1 MFARNPLL
9 TAILTN
15 ILFFALYL
23 AFGVVAH
30 GSLDDYFMSSV
41 LTGAYGSEYDV
52 HMYFVNSAYGYF
64 LRPFYLIFPR
74 VGWYFLF
81 ELAGTFAAFTVS
93 SYFVIRKAGNKLGIP
108 LTLIMLAALTPAFYF
123 QLSFTQ
129 CATAYTAAGVLLF
142 AIGDSEK
149 VKKFLVAG
157 AIFLV
162 AGSVMRWEGVLLGM
176 PSLCVLLALNLYTR
190 KGFYK
195 TSILILCLAMAALY
209 GFHIHDKYLFS
220 QGDYKDYA
228 EYQGP
233 RAFFGDGAYYDSE
246 ATKDELQE
254 RGGTSLDFD
263 FARNWTFYDTENLSA
278 ERLQSIIEVA
288 RRNLYDPNWA
298 KMPLA
303 FFMVVSRAL
312 TRTNGWCWAIFC
324 LFLLLVP
331 NKKSNLYPWISLSIV
346 ALSMGYLLLVNRVA
360 YHVTTGV
367 WLYAITSGIPFLDK
381 GGLEQNP
388 FINGHIRAVPL
399 AMVAFAAAFAYFAI
413 SVQSLKTQWN
423 IIETREEDK
432 DWKGFVDF
440 AQEHPDDVFILS
452 FERYKKLGTL
462 KDKAYLSIRPGSWQN
477 IFSFGYWN
485 IHLPAMKQE
494 FKKRRVT
501 NPVKDIVNPNVYVIE
516 DSQYPMFLDFYREH
530 YHTEL
535 SVDTVHTFGELKLL
549 KYRLAGSEP

>member
-1 MFARNPLL
+1 M
-9 TAILTN
+9 TAFFLN
-15 ILFFALYL
+15 ALFFALYL

-52 HMYFVNSAYGYF
+52 HMYFINSAYGYF

-81 ELAGTFAAFTVS
+81 ELAGTFAAFTTF
-93 SYFVIRKAGNKLGIP
+93 SYFIIHRLGNRLGIP
-108 LTLIMLAALTPAFYF
+108 LTLIMLAALTPDFYF

-142 AIGDSEK
+142 AMGDSEK
-149 VKKFLVAG
+149 VKKFLIAG
-157 AIFLV
+157 ALFLV
-162 AGSVMRWEGVLLGM
+162 AGSVMRWEGFLLGM
-176 PSLCVLLALNLYTR
+176 PSLCVLLTLNLYTR
-190 KGFYK
+190 KRLYK
-195 TSILILCLAMAALY
+195 MSVLILCLTMATLY
-209 GFHIHDKYLFS
+209 GLRIHDKYLFS
-220 QGDYKDYA
+220 QGDYKQYA
-228 EYQGP
+228 EYQAP

-278 ERLQSIIEVA
+278 KKLQSIIQVA

-303 FFMVVSRAL
+303 FFRVVSSAL

-324 LFLLLVP
+324 LFLILVP
-331 NKKSNLYPWISLSIV
+331 KKKSNLYPWISLSVV

-367 WLYAITSGIPFLDK
+367 WLYAIVSGIPFLDRE
-381 GGLEQNP
+381 GFEQNP
-388 FINGHIRAVPL
+388 FIKGHIRAVPI
-399 AMVAFAAAFAYFAI
+399 AMIAFAAAFAYFAI
-413 SVQSLKTQWN
+413 SVQALKTHWN
-423 IIETREEDK
+423 IIETRELDK

-452 FERYKKLGTL
+452 FERYKQLGTL
-462 KDKAYLSIRPGSWQN
+462 KDKAYLSIKPGSWQN

-485 IHLPAMKQE
+485 IHLPAMKRE
-494 FKKRRVT
+494 FAKRGVT
-501 NPVKDIVNPNVYVIE
+501 NPIKDIVNPNVYVIE
-516 DSQYPMFLDFYREH
+516 NSHYPMFLDFYRGH
-530 YHTEL
+530 YHAEL
-535 SVDTVHTFGELKLL
+535 SVDTAQTFGDLQLL
-549 KYRLAGSEP
+549 KYRRIGGEP